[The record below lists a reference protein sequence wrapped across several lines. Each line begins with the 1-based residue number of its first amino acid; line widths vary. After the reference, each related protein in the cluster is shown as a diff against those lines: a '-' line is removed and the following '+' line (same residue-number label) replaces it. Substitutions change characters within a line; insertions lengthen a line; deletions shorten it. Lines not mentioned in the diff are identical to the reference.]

1 MDIGTILGS
10 GTIGLNT
17 EAAAPRLGGQARVE
31 HDDTVAVQ
39 AATGAAIPEAQTGS
53 AATAGDASDASG
65 RYVTARMEGLRAASA
80 QRSRLDGVL
89 AAALEQAGQGGSY
102 VERIIRGRRAARGAM
117 REMGR
122 GVQEASEQTLK
133 ENRERIEAAAEKAL
147 AADPDTTTQ
156 VPVTGD
162 VPAAEATP
170 AAEAA
175 TPAASVAPARSA
187 ASEAPAA
194 KASVASSSSSSSSSA
209 PAASSVDITV

>member
-17 EAAAPRLGGQARVE
+17 ETAGLHLGGQARAE
-31 HDDTVAVQ
+31 QDDAVAVQ
-39 AATGAAIPEAQTGS
+39 
-53 AATAGDASDASG
+53 TAGGAVASGALIESAVAADSASDSSD

-175 TPAASVAPARSA
+175 TPAASVASARSA